1 MSWIVRILV
10 VLALLSCALSL
21 SLHTGK
27 IDIEYCGACGYGG
40 PAKRVRDSILKA
52 FPND

>member
-1 MSWIVRILV
+1 MSWIVKVLA
-10 VLALLSCALSL
+10 VLALLSCAISL
-21 SLHTGK
+21 SIHTGK

-40 PAKRVRDSILKA
+40 PANRLKKSILQA